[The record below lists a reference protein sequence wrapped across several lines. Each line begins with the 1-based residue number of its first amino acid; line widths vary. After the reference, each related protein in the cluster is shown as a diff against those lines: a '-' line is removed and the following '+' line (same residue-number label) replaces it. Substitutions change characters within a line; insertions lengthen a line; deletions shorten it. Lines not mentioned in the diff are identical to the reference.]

1 MLNDGPFV
9 APAGTDNRGSD
20 RVAERRGCA
29 AGRSAPRPM
38 AVKGNSSYADTGAVR
53 LGGVAPAL
61 KPVAD
66 TGAVRLGGVA
76 PAPKPVADTG
86 AVG

>member
-1 MLNDGPFV
+1 
-9 APAGTDNRGSD
+9 
-20 RVAERRGCA
+20 
-29 AGRSAPRPM
+29 M